1 MTNNIKTIAFSMVL
15 MLLTTFACADKPVL
29 DVSIPSSN
37 RGNSWA
43 EGNLVSDALK
53 RMGYD
58 SKVVHTKK
66 CVNNKNYMSKD
77 TGRPAIFTRSASRYV
92 KDESR
97 DCIVPINKDNFIT
110 VFYKRH
116 QTMCVRAD
124 VPFTNINDFLSGKD
138 RVTVAVT
145 HSSTDGIFDN
155 LSNQTGV
162 KFVPIR
168 VKGSKNII
176 KSLVAGDTD
185 LMYSGFTK
193 REIGTKQ
200 INCFTTSASGEV
212 AGKPAMSTLF
222 PTWNLNSFGAIKYFH
237 AVNIPAEQMAK
248 VRADL
253 NNITNDVKI
262 KPYLASAYMTPG
274 SAIDNQYNTFF
285 KAVEALTGKKVASK

>member
-1 MTNNIKTIAFSMVL
+1 MTNKIKTIAFSMVF
-15 MLLTTFACADKPVL
+15 MLLANLAYADKPIL
-29 DVSIPSSN
+29 DVTIPSSN
-37 RGNSWA
+37 KGNSWA
-43 EGNLVSDALK
+43 EGNMLSDALK

-58 SKVVHTKK
+58 SEVVHTKK
-66 CVNNKNYMSKD
+66 CVNNKSYMAKD
-77 TGRPAIFTRSASRYV
+77 TGRPAVFVRDAGRYI

-97 DCIVPINKDNFIT
+97 NCKVEITEDSFINL
-110 VFYKRH
+110 FYKRH

-124 VPFTNINDFLSGKD
+124 EPFTTIDDFLSGKT

-145 HSSTDGIFDN
+145 HSINDGVFDS
-155 LSNQTGV
+155 LLAESGV
-162 KFVPIR
+162 RFVPIR

-212 AGKPAMSTLF
+212 DGRPAMSTLF
-222 PTWNLNSFGAIKYFH
+222 PNWNLNSSGTIKYFH

-248 VRADL
+248 VKADL
-253 NNITNDVKI
+253 NRITEDVKI

-274 SAIDNQYNTFF
+274 SAIDDQYTEFW
-285 KAVEALTGKKVASK
+285 KAVEIIAGKKVASK

>member
-1 MTNNIKTIAFSMVL
+1 MTNKLKTMVFAIAC
-15 MLLTTFACADKPVL
+15 MLFTTFAYADKPIL

-37 RGNSWA
+37 KGNSWA
-43 EGNLVSDALK
+43 EGNLLIDALK

-58 SKVVHTKK
+58 SEVVHTKK
-66 CVNNKNYMSKD
+66 CVNNKSYMAKD
-77 TGRPAIFTRSASRYV
+77 TGRPAIFVRSASRYV

-97 DCIVPINKDNFIT
+97 DCNVEINKDNFIT

-124 VPFTNINDFLSGKD
+124 ESFTNINDFLSGKT

-155 LSNQTGV
+155 LSHQTGV
-162 KFVPIR
+162 RFVPVK

-176 KSLVAGDTD
+176 KSLIAGDTD
-185 LMYSGFTK
+185 LMYSGLTK

-200 INCFTTSASGEV
+200 INCFTTSASEEV
-212 AGKPAMSTLF
+212 AGRPSMSTLF
-222 PTWNLNSFGAIKYFH
+222 PNWNLNSFGAIKYFH

-248 VRADL
+248 VKADL
-253 NNITNDVKI
+253 NNITKDIKI

-274 SAIDNQYNTFF
+274 SAINNQYNTFW
-285 KAVEALTGKKVASK
+285 KAVEILTGKKVASK

>member
-1 MTNNIKTIAFSMVL
+1 MKTI
-15 MLLTTFACADKPVL
+15 LLTIALTVFGILPLTANAQKPIL
-29 DVSIPSSN
+29 DVTIPSSN
-37 RGNSWA
+37 KGNSWA
-43 EGNLVSDALK
+43 EGNLLSDALK

-58 SKVVHTKK
+58 SEVVHTKK
-66 CVNNKNYMSKD
+66 CVNNKSYMAKD
-77 TGRPAIFTRSASRYV
+77 TGRPAIFVRSASRYV

-97 DCIVPINKDNFIT
+97 DCNVEINKDNFIT
-110 VFYKRH
+110 VFYQRH

-124 VPFTNINDFLSGKD
+124 ESFTNINDFLSGKT

-155 LSNQTGV
+155 LSKQTGV
-162 KFVPIR
+162 RFVPVK

-176 KSLVAGDTD
+176 KSLIAGDTD

-200 INCFTTSASGEV
+200 IDCFTTSASEEV
-212 AGKPAMSTLF
+212 AGRPAMSTLF
-222 PTWNLNSFGAIKYFH
+222 PNWNLNAFGAIKYFH

-248 VRADL
+248 VKADL
-253 NNITNDVKI
+253 NNITEDIKI

-274 SAIDNQYNTFF
+274 SAIDNQYNTFW
-285 KAVEALTGKKVASK
+285 KAVKILTGK

>member
-1 MTNNIKTIAFSMVL
+1 MVFAIAC
-15 MLLTTFACADKPVL
+15 MLFTTFAYADKPIL

-37 RGNSWA
+37 KGNSWA
-43 EGNLVSDALK
+43 EGNLLIDALK

-58 SKVVHTKK
+58 SEVVHTKK
-66 CVNNKNYMSKD
+66 CVNNKSYMAKD
-77 TGRPAIFTRSASRYV
+77 TGRPAIFVRSASRYV

-97 DCIVPINKDNFIT
+97 DCNVEINKDNFIT

-124 VPFTNINDFLSGKD
+124 ESFTNINDFLSGKT

-155 LSNQTGV
+155 LSHQTGV
-162 KFVPIR
+162 RFVPVK

-176 KSLVAGDTD
+176 KSLIAGDTD
-185 LMYSGFTK
+185 LMYSGLTK

-200 INCFTTSASGEV
+200 INCFTTSASEEV
-212 AGKPAMSTLF
+212 AGRPSMSTLF
-222 PTWNLNSFGAIKYFH
+222 PNWNLNSFGAIKYFH

-248 VRADL
+248 VKADL
-253 NNITNDVKI
+253 NNITKDIKI

-274 SAIDNQYNTFF
+274 SAINNQYNTFW
-285 KAVEALTGKKVASK
+285 KAVEILTGKKVASK

>member
-1 MTNNIKTIAFSMVL
+1 MKTI
-15 MLLTTFACADKPVL
+15 LLTIALTVFGILPLTANAEKPIL
-29 DVSIPSSN
+29 DVTIPSSN
-37 RGNSWA
+37 KGNSWA
-43 EGNLVSDALK
+43 EGNLLSDALK

-58 SKVVHTKK
+58 SEVVHTKK
-66 CVNNKNYMSKD
+66 CVNNKSYMAKD
-77 TGRPAIFTRSASRYV
+77 TGRPAIFVRSASRYV

-97 DCIVPINKDNFIT
+97 DCNVEINKDNFIT
-110 VFYKRH
+110 VFYQRH

-124 VPFTNINDFLSGKD
+124 ESFTNINDFLSGKT

-155 LSNQTGV
+155 LSKQTGV
-162 KFVPIR
+162 RFVPVK

-176 KSLVAGDTD
+176 KSLIAGDTD

-200 INCFTTSASGEV
+200 IDCFTTSASEEV
-212 AGKPAMSTLF
+212 AGRPSMSTLF
-222 PTWNLNSFGAIKYFH
+222 PNWNLNSFGAIKYFH

-248 VRADL
+248 VKADL
-253 NNITNDVKI
+253 NNITEDIKI

-274 SAIDNQYNTFF
+274 SAIDNQYNTFW
-285 KAVEALTGKKVASK
+285 KAVKILTGK

>member
-1 MTNNIKTIAFSMVL
+1 MKTI
-15 MLLTTFACADKPVL
+15 LLTIALTVFGILPLTANAQKPIL
-29 DVSIPSSN
+29 DVTIPSSN
-37 RGNSWA
+37 KGNSWA
-43 EGNLVSDALK
+43 EGNLLSDALK

-58 SKVVHTKK
+58 SEVVHTKK
-66 CVNNKNYMSKD
+66 CVNNKSYMAKD
-77 TGRPAIFTRSASRYV
+77 TGRPAIFVRSASRYV

-97 DCIVPINKDNFIT
+97 DCNVEINKDNFIT
-110 VFYKRH
+110 VFYQRH

-124 VPFTNINDFLSGKD
+124 ESFTNINDFLSGKT

-155 LSNQTGV
+155 LSDQTGV
-162 KFVPIR
+162 RFVPVK

-176 KSLVAGDTD
+176 KSLIAGDTD

-200 INCFTTSASGEV
+200 IDCFTTSASEEV
-212 AGKPAMSTLF
+212 AGRPAMSTLF
-222 PTWNLNSFGAIKYFH
+222 PKWNLNAFGAIKYFH

-248 VRADL
+248 VKADL
-253 NNITNDVKI
+253 NNITEDTKI

-274 SAIDNQYNTFF
+274 SAIDNQYNTFW
-285 KAVEALTGKKVASK
+285 KAVKILTGK